1 MNGGIMNRGA
11 FVFAGVAGVVA
22 TRLPAGA
29 QVRTSL
35 SIATVASDPL
45 ALPLYAQQL
54 GFFAKAGL
62 EVTINAT
69 MNGAAITSAVAS
81 GAVDVGGSNLSTLVL
96 AFKKGVPITVIA
108 PAGIYNAAS
117 PVMGIV
123 VPKTST
129 IVAPKDLEG
138 KIVAVSPLRSIS
150 EFGPSEWIDKNGGDS
165 SKVKYVELPFGE
177 MEAAML
183 QGRVAAAV
191 FTEPYIS
198 ESKATSRVLGFPYS
212 AIAPQ
217 FLTSAFY
224 ASAAFVK
231 AHPDTVDRFAA
242 AIRQTAA
249 WANKNQQQSGEILA
263 AMAKLDASIVAKMS
277 RVVYADTLTAAMV
290 QPNIDLLAK
299 FKVIDRFD
307 AKEMIYTGDTVK

>member
-1 MNGGIMNRGA
+1 MNRRT
-11 FVFAGVAGVVA
+11 FVLATAAGVTA
-22 TRLPAGA
+22 TRYPAAA
-29 QVRTSL
+29 QARTPL

-54 GFFAKAGL
+54 GYFTKAGFDA
-62 EVTINAT
+62 TINDT
-69 MNGAAITSAVAS
+69 MNGAAVTSAVAS
-81 GAVDVGGSNLSTLVL
+81 GAVDIGGSNLSTLVL

-108 PAGIYNAAS
+108 PAGIYNANS

-123 VPKTST
+123 VPKTSAIT
-129 IVAPKDLEG
+129 TAKDLEG
-138 KIVAVSPLRSIS
+138 KTVAVSPLRSIS
-150 EFGPSEWIDKNGGDS
+150 EFGPSVWIDKNGGDS
-165 SKVKYVELPFGE
+165 TKVKYVELPFGE

-198 ESKATSRVLGFPYS
+198 ESKATSRLLAFPYS
-212 AIAPQ
+212 AIAPT
-217 FLTSAFY
+217 FLTSAFF
-224 ASAAFVK
+224 ASTAFVK
-231 AHPDTVDRFAA
+231 AHRDTVDRFAA
-242 AIRQTAA
+242 VIRQTAA
-249 WANKNQQQSGEILA
+249 WANKNQPQSGAILA

-290 QPNIDLLAK
+290 QPNIDLLAQ

-307 AKEMIYTGDTVK
+307 GKDMIYTGDAVK